1 MSEEFDYDGLNIFGK
16 LESLSKDEIL
26 AAARNLQGLLR
37 ITKTERDTITLTM
50 NKFLAKDHPEVLQGL
65 LEKNYE
71 TEKKYYRRKK

>member
-71 TEKKYYRRKK
+71 TEKKY